1 MRYFLF
7 LLFLLLTVGK
17 VFSQSVVNYE
27 VYRPSV
33 NSDQFN
39 IGASIETALSKGQP
53 SVVIPLF
60 ELQGKGY
67 NLPISLVFYGGDVN
81 CETEASTVGLGWSLM
96 AGGCITKTVRDK
108 DDSFITTINDA
119 PWQFQ
124 DNYLESMFQ
133 SPPPGGFSIESMYPD
148 LMPDEFKY
156 SIPGHQGTLEM
167 VQNNQYQFYQKLFPD
182 ESYKLEKTTQGYMII
197 ADDGTKFIF
206 EEAEYKRIYRNEMTT
221 ESSAWFLSRVETVK
235 GGTFLFN
242 YADETMIDAH
252 DEYDWNWYGEHQTKR
267 ITSIESD
274 FGSVT
279 FTSVRDRMDRSN
291 YDMLGQP
298 ISIPSERITQIELK
312 DENNTLVKG
321 FELYNNSYFRN
332 IIEDPRGLMDWS
344 NYRLRLDSIMQYD
357 SLGNKLP
364 PYVFNYSYRFYR
376 AKSCYNQYY
385 NNNSVNSK
393 RGSWTE
399 TPFFQVLVDL
409 SMAGEPACRII
420 NYDTPNEF
428 IQGFSTITDYYDGTV
443 DDYFCLDS
451 VRYPSGAFDAF
462 EYESHNY
469 TQIAGNDIQP
479 LVNLKIEGKRLKRR
493 ISEDGSGNMQANTV
507 TEYIYRK
514 HNSNYEL
521 AGGSSGVLTNPS
533 FHNAALYSFGRIPN
547 GDMGYVANRISSDK
561 PMNSYLGQPVYYR
574 EVEEVIKNN
583 SGSTLKRIIHYMQ
596 DNLIEPPKNYIYV
609 KSNGGGLD
617 HFTTVPNFIYGKRT
631 GYYWV
636 VNEYNNQNFT
646 YLAYPVG
653 EFCPQSQDG
662 GRPRMEVLI
671 DDNGQVIEKKE
682 YTYAPTVENTRYGYV
697 YLKDENTSPYYT
709 VYNISR
715 SSHRAYRTHVVSI
728 SETTYSYRDGHC
740 DSIVTEI
747 SYGYRLGRIAGNLM
761 TRQDETIQVFNYF
774 PDELNVSAGSNL
786 SPEAQA
792 VVALQQKNI
801 IGMPLQTIKHLNG
814 ISVEGQFNEFTVLS
828 DSLVVPKAFYNLSLN
843 NSFVGNPYVSNGS
856 IIKNSRFYQQ
866 ERALTYDANLN
877 PSHVESRTSPDRVYV
892 WGYGGRYPV
901 AIIENYT
908 ETELNGNYQLSSL
921 LSLLDSYKKI
931 DTQSTSATLKSLNMN
946 IRNCIP
952 KGVLVKTYTYDPY
965 FGLTSE
971 FDYSGVGTIYT
982 YDGFGRLVAQYDD
995 HFNLIENY
1003 TYHFG
1008 H

>member
-7 LLFLLLTVGK
+7 LLFLLLSVGK
-17 VFSQSVVNYE
+17 GFSQSVVNYE

-33 NSDQFN
+33 NSEQFN

-53 SVVIPLF
+53 SIVIPLF

-67 NLPISLVFYGGDVN
+67 NLPVSLVFYGGDVN
-81 CETEASTVGLGWSLM
+81 CETEASTIGLGWSLM

-133 SPPPGGFSIESMYPD
+133 NPPIGGFSIESMYPD
-148 LMPDEFKY
+148 MMPDEFKY
-156 SIPGHQGTLEM
+156 SIPGHEGSLEM
-167 VQNNQYQFYQKLFPD
+167 VQNDQQQYYQKLFPD
-182 ESYKLEKTTQGYMII
+182 ESYKLEQTANGYMII

-206 EEAEYKRIYRNEMTT
+206 EDEEYKRKYNDNMTVET
-221 ESSAWFLSRVETVK
+221 SAWFLSRIETVK
-235 GGTFLFN
+235 GGNFFFN
-242 YADETMIDAH
+242 YAEEKIIDAH
-252 DEYDWNWYGEHQTKR
+252 DEYERNWYGGYQTKR
-267 ITSIESD
+267 ITSIVSD
-274 FGSVT
+274 FGSIT
-279 FTSVRDRMDRSN
+279 FTSAGNRMDRSA
-291 YDMLGQP
+291 YDMLGTP
-298 ISIPSERITQIELK
+298 LSTLSERITKIELK
-312 DENNTLVKG
+312 DDSGAVVKG
-321 FELYNNSYFRN
+321 YELKNNGYFTN
-332 IIEDPRGLMDWS
+332 VIQDTRGKMDWS
-344 NYRLRLDSIMQYD
+344 NYRMRLDSIVPYD

-376 AKSCYNQYY
+376 AKTCYNPDY
-385 NNNSVNSK
+385 NTNNVNTK

-409 SMAGEPACRII
+409 SLSGEPACRMI
-420 NYDTPNEF
+420 NYGTPNEF
-428 IQGFSTITDYYDGTV
+428 LQGFSTITDYYDGTV

-451 VRYPSGAFDAF
+451 VRYPTGAIDAF

-469 TQIAGNDIQP
+469 TKIAGNDIDP
-479 LVNLKIEGKRLKRR
+479 NVNLKIEGKRLKRKV
-493 ISEDGSGNMQANTV
+493 SEDGSGDGQNNTV

-533 FHNAALYSFGRIPN
+533 FHNATLYSYGTIP
-547 GDMGYVANRISSDK
+547 GGSMGYVANRITTDR
-561 PMNSYLGQPVYYR
+561 PLNSYYGQPVYYR

-583 SGSTLKRIIHYMQ
+583 NGSTLKRIIHYML

-609 KSNGGGLD
+609 KSNVGGLD
-617 HFTTVPNFIYGKRT
+617 HFTIVPNLIYGIRT

-636 VNEYNNQNFT
+636 VNDYNNQNFT

-671 DDNGQVIEKKE
+671 DDNGRVIEKKE
-682 YTYAPTVENTRYGYV
+682 YTYAPTVEDTRYGYV
-697 YLKDENTSPYYT
+697 YIKDENTSPYNT

-715 SSHRAYRTHVVSI
+715 SSYRAYRTHVVSI

-740 DSIVTEI
+740 DSLVTEK

-761 TRQDETIQVFNYF
+761 TRQNETIQVYNYF
-774 PDELNVSAGSNL
+774 PDELNVSTGTGL

-792 VVALQQKNI
+792 VVALQQKNM
-801 IGMPLQTIKHLNG
+801 IGTPLQTIKSLNG
-814 ISVEGQFNEFTVLS
+814 ISVEGHYSDYIVLS

-856 IIKNSRFYQQ
+856 IIKNSRFYLQ
-866 ERALTYDANLN
+866 ERALTYDANMN
-877 PSHVESRTSPDRVYV
+877 PSHVESRTSPDKVYV

-965 FGLTSE
+965 YGLTSE

-982 YDGFGRLVAQYDD
+982 YDGFGRLSAQYDD
-995 HFNLIENY
+995 HFNLLENY
-1003 TYHFG
+1003 TYHYG

>member
-1 MRYFLF
+1 M
-7 LLFLLLTVGK
+7 
-17 VFSQSVVNYE
+17 
-27 VYRPSV
+27 
-33 NSDQFN
+33 
-39 IGASIETALSKGQP
+39 
-53 SVVIPLF
+53 
-60 ELQGKGY
+60 
-67 NLPISLVFYGGDVN
+67 
-81 CETEASTVGLGWSLM
+81 
-96 AGGCITKTVRDK
+96 
-108 DDSFITTINDA
+108 
-119 PWQFQ
+119 
-124 DNYLESMFQ
+124 
-133 SPPPGGFSIESMYPD
+133 
-148 LMPDEFKY
+148 
-156 SIPGHQGTLEM
+156 
-167 VQNNQYQFYQKLFPD
+167 
-182 ESYKLEKTTQGYMII
+182 
-197 ADDGTKFIF
+197 
-206 EEAEYKRIYRNEMTT
+206 
-221 ESSAWFLSRVETVK
+221 
-235 GGTFLFN
+235 
-242 YADETMIDAH
+242 
-252 DEYDWNWYGEHQTKR
+252 
-267 ITSIESD
+267 
-274 FGSVT
+274 
-279 FTSVRDRMDRSN
+279 
-291 YDMLGQP
+291 
-298 ISIPSERITQIELK
+298 
-312 DENNTLVKG
+312 
-321 FELYNNSYFRN
+321 
-332 IIEDPRGLMDWS
+332 
-344 NYRLRLDSIMQYD
+344 
-357 SLGNKLP
+357 
-364 PYVFNYSYRFYR
+364 
-376 AKSCYNQYY
+376 
-385 NNNSVNSK
+385 
-393 RGSWTE
+393 
-399 TPFFQVLVDL
+399 
-409 SMAGEPACRII
+409 
-420 NYDTPNEF
+420 
-428 IQGFSTITDYYDGTV
+428 
-443 DDYFCLDS
+443 
-451 VRYPSGAFDAF
+451 
-462 EYESHNY
+462 
-469 TQIAGNDIQP
+469 
-479 LVNLKIEGKRLKRR
+479 KIEGKRLKRKV
-493 ISEDGSGNMQANTV
+493 SEDGSGNGQANTV

-533 FHNAALYSFGRIPN
+533 FHNAALYSYGRIPN
-547 GDMGYVANRISSDK
+547 GDMGYVANRITSDR
-561 PMNSYLGQPVYYR
+561 PLNSYHGQPVYYR

-583 SGSTLKRIIHYMQ
+583 NGSTLKRIIHYMQ

-636 VNEYNNQNFT
+636 VNGYNNQNFT

-697 YLKDENTSPYYT
+697 YIKDENTSPYYT

-715 SSHRAYRTHVVSI
+715 SSHRAFRTHLRSI
-728 SETTYSYRDGHC
+728 SETVYSYRDGHC
-740 DSIVTEI
+740 DSIVTET

-774 PDELNVSAGSNL
+774 PDELNVSAGANL

-814 ISVEGQFNEFTVLS
+814 ISVEGQFKEFTVLS

-866 ERALTYDANLN
+866 ERVLTYDTNLN

-908 ETELNGNYQLSSL
+908 ETELNANYQLSSL
-921 LSLLDSYKKI
+921 LSLLDGYKKI

-946 IRNCIP
+946 IRNSIP

-982 YDGFGRLVAQYDD
+982 YDGFGRLSAQYDD

-1003 TYHFG
+1003 TYHYG

>member
-1 MRYFLF
+1 MRYLLF
-7 LLFLLLTVGK
+7 LLFLLLPVGK
-17 VFSQSVVNYE
+17 GFSQSVVNKE

-39 IGASIETALSKGQP
+39 IGASLETALSKGQP
-53 SVVIPLF
+53 SIVIPLF

-148 LMPDEFKY
+148 MMPDELKY

-167 VQNNQYQFYQKLFPD
+167 VQNNQQQCYQKLFPD
-182 ESYKLEKTTQGYMII
+182 ESYKLEKTAEGYMII

-206 EEAEYKRIYRNEMTT
+206 EDEEYKGKYNNDMTI
-221 ESSAWFLSRVETVK
+221 ESSAWFLSRIETVK
-235 GGTFLFN
+235 GGTFFFN
-242 YADETMIDAH
+242 YADEKMIDLH
-252 DEYDWNWYGEHQTKR
+252 DEYEWNWYGDYQTKR
-267 ITSIESD
+267 ITSISSD

-291 YDMLGQP
+291 YDILGQP
-298 ISIPSERITQIELK
+298 ISTPSERITQIELK

-321 FELYNNSYFRN
+321 FELYNNSYFSN

-344 NYRLRLDSIMQYD
+344 NYRMRLDSIVPYD
-357 SLGNKLP
+357 SLGSKMP

-376 AKSCYNQYY
+376 AKSCYNPHY
-385 NNNSVNSK
+385 NEHNVNTK

-420 NYDTPNEF
+420 NYNTPNEF

-443 DDYFCLDS
+443 NDYFSLDS
-451 VRYPSGAFDAF
+451 VRYPSGALDTF

-469 TQIAGNDIQP
+469 TQIAGNDIDP
-479 LVNLKIEGKRLKRR
+479 NVNLKIEGKRLKRKV
-493 ISEDGSGNMQANTV
+493 SEDGSGNGQANTV

-533 FHNAALYSFGRIPN
+533 FHNAALYSYGRIPN
-547 GDMGYVANRISSDK
+547 GDMGYVANRITSDR
-561 PMNSYLGQPVYYR
+561 PLNSYHGQPVYYR

-583 SGSTLKRIIHYMQ
+583 NGSTLKRIIHYMQ

-636 VNEYNNQNFT
+636 VNGYNNQNFT

-697 YLKDENTSPYYT
+697 YIKDENTSPYYT

-715 SSHRAYRTHVVSI
+715 SSHRAFRTHLRSI
-728 SETTYSYRDGHC
+728 SETVYSYRDGHR
-740 DSIVTEI
+740 DSIVTET
-747 SYGYRLGRIAGNLM
+747 SYGYRLGRIAGNLIK
-761 TRQDETIQVFNYF
+761 RQDETIQVFNYF
-774 PDELNVSAGSNL
+774 PDELNVSAGTNL
-786 SPEAQA
+786 SAEAQA

-801 IGMPLQTIKHLNG
+801 IGTPLQTIKHLNG
-814 ISVEGQFNEFTVLS
+814 ISVEGQFNEFKVLS
-828 DSLVVPKAFYNLSLN
+828 DSMVVPKAFYNLSLN

-856 IIKNSRFYQQ
+856 IIKNSRFYLQ
-866 ERALTYDANLN
+866 EKTLTYDENLN
-877 PSHVESRTSPDRVYV
+877 PIHVESRTSPDRVYV
-892 WGYGGRYPV
+892 WGYGGRYLV

-908 ETELNGNYQLSSL
+908 ETELNANYQLRNQ
-921 LSLLDSYKKI
+921 LSLLDNYKKI
-931 DTQSTSATLKSLNMN
+931 DSQSISAEVKDLNMN
-946 IRNCIP
+946 IRNSLP
-952 KGVLVKTYTYDPY
+952 QGVLVRTYTYDPY

-971 FDYSGVGTIYT
+971 FDYSGVGTVYT
-982 YDGFGRLVAQYDD
+982 YDGFGRLAAQYDD
-995 HFNLIENY
+995 HFNLLENY
-1003 TYHFG
+1003 TYHYG